1 MANSNGLITAPVS
14 ISDVQSA
21 LGGVQI
27 YSLESLCK
35 YNGINIMAKYK
46 PVPYSA
52 DTMSQMESNHTW
64 KSTATWYK
72 GNGNN
77 YGVTPYSSTTFSNIT
92 SHTSGGTNG
101 WAAVHPS
108 GGSSQP
114 YRLHDFLY
122 YSHTDGRYNITCP
135 SETTTGGTPT
145 ISLVGQGTYGLSL
158 TTVLGGKYF
167 GAAFVSGSTV
177 KCVKTA
183 ALNSTSVSFSSISLA
198 QGTYTVV
205 PFFSQGSIS
214 QTTSLPSGLK
224 YFTIPYATNATISV
238 GGTAPT
244 TAQVAVHYG
253 GGLTTGPSASLLFVP
268 APGAVG
274 TALTISS
281 SSIPSI
287 RNINWASNLPSG
299 CILTKVGIDGNGS
312 STIYVKIVAAKHAAS
327 TDTTILTSTAVPSTG
342 GQFNLTTT
350 ISVDDYRAGD
360 IHFYFSTGPIS

>member
-1 MANSNGLITAPVS
+1 MAHSNGLITAPVS
-14 ISDVQSA
+14 FADVNA
-21 LGGVQI
+21 VLGTSI
-27 YSLESLCK
+27 TTLSSLCTSDK
-35 YNGINIMAKYK
+35 INIMAMYK

-52 DTMSQMESNHTW
+52 DTTSQLESNNTW

-77 YGVTPYSSTTFSNIT
+77 YGVTPYSSSTFSNIT
-92 SHTSGGTNG
+92 SRTSGGTNG
-101 WAAVHPS
+101 WAAVRPS
-108 GGSSQP
+108 GGSSAP

-122 YSHTDGRYNITCP
+122 YSHSNGRYSITCP
-135 SETTTGGTPT
+135 SEIAAGGSPT

-183 ALNSTSVSFSSISLA
+183 SLNSTSVSFSSISLA
-198 QGTYTVV
+198 QGVYTVV
-205 PFFSQGSIS
+205 PFFCNATIS
-214 QTTSLPSGLK
+214 QTTSLPSGLN
-224 YFTIPYATNATISV
+224 YFTIPYALNVSTSV

-244 TAQVAVHYG
+244 TAQVAIHYG
-253 GGLTTGPSASLLFVP
+253 GSLTTGPSATLLFAP
-268 APGAVG
+268 AQGAIA

-287 RNINWASNLPSG
+287 RNINWASSLPSS
-299 CILTKVGIDGNGS
+299 CTLTKVGIDGNGS

-342 GQFNLTTT
+342 GQFNLTTS
-350 ISVDDYRAGD
+350 IKVDDYRAGD